1 MRNYVT
7 EYKNPNSTAIG
18 ITAQCTRTKKK
29 KKKKKKEEA
38 SEDEEKMILPFR
50 KRLFFIFYCDIVFF
64 GHNLGSH

>member
-18 ITAQCTRTKKK
+18 ITAQCTRTK